1 MAAVA
6 VEAGGCI
13 ASKLRVACNAW
24 LQPTWQKQ
32 SGVVGE
38 HSPAHDAWLREDPC
52 HMRTR
57 KARARR
63 GNNPQSHA
71 KNEGIC
77 MVGRALP
84 ATWQCLRGWGVLP
97 PPHMPT
103 ITARCMAGEFSR
115 TQNKLML
122 DDGWSLL
129 AGHAGAPRERS
140 RSASSSRSSNFIPCR
155 GFDGMLVLVSQAE
168 TLAACSMGAFKY
180 APIYYAQLAFA
191 RAPT

>member
-1 MAAVA
+1 MH
-6 VEAGGCI
+6 GSNQHGR
-13 ASKLRVACNAW
+13 SNQAW
-24 LQPTWQKQ
+24 LGSTPRPMMHGCEKT
-32 SGVVGE
+32 
-38 HSPAHDAWLREDPC
+38 PATCEQE
-52 HMRTR
+52 
-57 KARARR
+57 RR
-63 GNNPQSHA
+63 GQDGGIIPSHMQRMREYA
-71 KNEGIC
+71 
-77 MVGRALP
+77 
-84 ATWQCLRGWGVLP
+84 WWGGHSQPHGNACVSGAYSP
-97 PPHMPT
+97 PPHMQT

-129 AGHAGAPRERS
+129 AGHARAPRERS

>member
-97 PPHMPT
+97 PPPH
-103 ITARCMAGEFSR
+103 ANNNGE
-115 TQNKLML
+115 MH
-122 DDGWSLL
+122 GW
-129 AGHAGAPRERS
+129 G
-140 RSASSSRSSNFIPCR
+140 
-155 GFDGMLVLVSQAE
+155 VLPDTE
-168 TLAACSMGAFKY
+168 
-180 APIYYAQLAFA
+180 
-191 RAPT
+191 

>member
-84 ATWQCLRGWGVLP
+84 ATWQCLRGWGVPPPP
-97 PPHMPT
+97 PPH
-103 ITARCMAGEFSR
+103 ANNNGE
-115 TQNKLML
+115 MH
-122 DDGWSLL
+122 GW
-129 AGHAGAPRERS
+129 G
-140 RSASSSRSSNFIPCR
+140 
-155 GFDGMLVLVSQAE
+155 VLPDTE
-168 TLAACSMGAFKY
+168 
-180 APIYYAQLAFA
+180 
-191 RAPT
+191 